1 LLLARLLPRGLL
13 LWQSF
18 FLIPAM
24 PLSRIVNECARGL
37 LLAAA
42 IASLAACGSSGKPQ
56 AGASAPPPVTV
67 VAVQPQQVP
76 LTGSFTGRLSAYR
89 EANVLAR
96 VSGVLLKRL
105 YKEGTQVKAG
115 QPLFQIDPAPYKA
128 TLDAALAAL
137 AQARA
142 NAANAHAT
150 AQRDRDLISS
160 HLVSEQQLDTDE
172 AAERSTAA
180 AVKQAAANVES
191 ARINLGYTNVTSP
204 ISGIA
209 GEQQV
214 TEGALV
220 GQGTPTL
227 LTTVDQLDPIY
238 VNFDEPAAQIEQISS
253 AEQSGHVIAAS
264 GNQAKVQLTMPDG
277 TPYGVPGVLDFRAA
291 TVDPSTGTAALRG
304 ILPNPDHTLLP
315 GMYVTLRL
323 TVGFAQ
329 QAFLVP
335 QAALQRDAQGPYVLT
350 VGADETVVQKR
361 VTTEGTR
368 GVDWI
373 VSSGLAAGDRIIV
386 AGIQSAHPGAKVA
399 AVEERTASTQGKAAA
414 TGVTPAAGARRVAA
428 ADTAQ

>member
-1 LLLARLLPRGLL
+1 MA
-13 LWQSF
+13 
-18 FLIPAM
+18 
-24 PLSRIVNECARGL
+24 LSRIVKRCACGAL
-37 LLAAA
+37 LTAAV
-42 IASLAACGSSGKPQ
+42 SLAACGSSGQ
-56 AGASAPPPVTV
+56 SASESAAAAPPPVTV
-67 VAVQPQQVP
+67 LAVEPQDVP
-76 LTGSFTGRLSAYR
+76 LTSGFTGRLSAYR

-105 YKEGTQVKAG
+105 YKEGTEVKAG
-115 QPLFQIDPAPYKA
+115 QPLFQIDPAPYRA

-137 AQARA
+137 AQASA
-142 NAANAHAT
+142 NATNAHAN

-172 AAERSTAA
+172 ATERSTAA
-180 AVKQAAANVES
+180 AVKQAQANVES
-191 ARINLGYTNVTSP
+191 ARINLGYTDVTSP

-238 VNFDEPAAQIEQISS
+238 VNFDEPATQIEELASEQ
-253 AEQSGHVIAAS
+253 QSGHVVAATAS
-264 GNQAKVQLTMPDG
+264 QAKVQLTLPDG
-277 TPYGVPGVLDFRAA
+277 TAYGLPGLLDFHAA

-304 ILPNPDHTLLP
+304 LLPNPDHTLLP
-315 GMYVTLRL
+315 GMYVNLRL
-323 TVGFAQ
+323 TVAFAQ
-329 QAFLVP
+329 HAFLVP
-335 QAALQRDAQGPYVLT
+335 QAALQRDAQGPYVFT
-350 VGADETVVQKR
+350 VGTDDTVAEKR
-361 VTTEGTR
+361 VKTLGAS

-399 AVEERTASTQGKAAA
+399 ATEERSTATKARSAA
-414 TGVTPAAGARRVAA
+414 TGGVMPATGMRRLAA
-428 ADTAQ
+428 ADPNR

>member
-1 LLLARLLPRGLL
+1 MSLPIILKR
-13 LWQSF
+13 
-18 FLIPAM
+18 
-24 PLSRIVNECARGL
+24 CAAGV

-42 IASLAACGSSGKPQ
+42 ASLAACGSSGGSGSP
-56 AGASAPPPVTV
+56 AASPAPPPVTV
-67 VAVQPQQVP
+67 LAVEPRDVP
-76 LTGSFTGRLSAYR
+76 LTSSFTGRLSAYR

-115 QPLFQIDPAPYKA
+115 QALFEIDPAPYKA
-128 TLDAALAAL
+128 ALDAAAASL

-172 AAERSTAA
+172 AAERSSAA
-180 AVKQAAANVES
+180 AVKQAEANVES

-204 ISGIA
+204 IAGIA

-238 VNFDEPAAQIEQISS
+238 VNFDQPATQIEQL
-253 AEQSGHVIAAS
+253 AGQEQSDHVIAAS
-264 GNQAKVQLTMPDG
+264 SSQARVQLTLPDG
-277 TPYGVPGVLDFRAA
+277 TPYGVPGLLDFHAA

-315 GMYVTLRL
+315 GMYVSLRL
-323 TVGFAQ
+323 TVAFARH
-329 QAFLVP
+329 AFLVP
-335 QAALQRDAQGPYVLT
+335 QAALQRDSQGAYVLT
-350 VGADETVVQKR
+350 VGTDDTVVEKR
-361 VTTEGTR
+361 VRTVGAS

-399 AVEERTASTQGKAAA
+399 ATQESTASTKARAA
-414 TGVTPAAGARRVAA
+414 DTGTAPAGGMRRLAA
-428 ADTAQ
+428 ADADR

>member
-1 LLLARLLPRGLL
+1 MA
-13 LWQSF
+13 
-18 FLIPAM
+18 
-24 PLSRIVNECARGL
+24 
-37 LLAAA
+37 
-42 IASLAACGSSGKPQ
+42 ASLTACGSSGQSASQ
-56 AGASAPPPVTV
+56 AAASAPPPVAVVTV
-67 VAVQPQQVP
+67 EPQQVA
-76 LTGSFTGRLSAYR
+76 LTSDFTGRVSAYR

-96 VSGVLLKRL
+96 VSGVLLKRF
-105 YKEGTQVKAG
+105 YKEGTEVKAG

-128 TLDAALAAL
+128 ALDAAAAAL

-142 NAANAHAT
+142 NAVNARAT

-180 AVKQAAANVES
+180 AVKQAEANVES
-191 ARINLGYTNVTSP
+191 ARINLGYTNVTST
-204 ISGIA
+204 IAGIA

-238 VNFDEPAAQIEQISS
+238 VNFDEPATQIEQLTS
-253 AEQSGHVIAAS
+253 EQQSGHVRVAN
-264 GNQAKVQLTMPDG
+264 GGEAKVQLTLPDG
-277 TPYGVPGVLDFRAA
+277 TLYGVPGVLDFHAA

-304 ILPNPDHTLLP
+304 ILPNPSHALLP
-315 GMYVTLRL
+315 GMYVNLRL
-323 TVGFAQ
+323 TVGTAQ
-329 QAFLVP
+329 HAFLVP
-335 QAALQRDAQGPYVLT
+335 QAALQRDAQGAYVLT
-350 VGADETVVQKR
+350 VDSGDTVVEKR
-361 VTTEGTR
+361 VTTEGAS
-368 GVDWI
+368 GSDWI

-399 AVEERTASTQGKAAA
+399 AVKESTASTRARAAA
-414 TGVTPAAGARRVAA
+414 TGARPATGAQRVAA